1 MSPRWVSL
9 KLCAE
14 ADIGAPQ
21 SARANNAGM
30 RRRNEGIG
38 KSLCG
43 GFPGNSAEGR
53 LLENILVADDQVVG
67 GQVPII
73 AELG

>member
-14 ADIGAPQ
+14 AELRRDRN
-21 SARANNAGM
+21 ARANNAGM

-43 GFPGNSAEGR
+43 GFPGILLKAGSWNTGR
-53 LLENILVADDQVVG
+53 VTDRVS
-67 GQVPII
+67 
-73 AELG
+73 